1 MYQNFEMKNQLSIGF
16 LFEFIPNLIL
26 TMELIDDEIELNN
39 DTTVKFK
46 FSDKPNCTI
55 SSGSERSDE
64 DESYGPKLWTLPNI

>member
-39 DTTVKFK
+39 DTTVRFM
-46 FSDKPNCTI
+46 FSDKPNCTN
-55 SSGSERSDE
+55 SDRTSDE
-64 DESYGPKLWTLPNI
+64 DESCGPKLWTLPNI